1 MKSPISSQATWL
13 ALSLGLLAAPAL
25 AQTPADAPAAPADAP
40 AAPAE
45 APAAPAEAPAAPAEA
60 PAQPAAPAEAPAD
73 APAAAPEAP
82 PAPDPAPAAPPPA
95 AQPVPAPAGDGVPP
109 VSPLDGE
116 GSAVDEIGRRSR
128 RLADELRSPFC
139 PGKTLMTC
147 TSYQAFELRR
157 EMREMIER
165 GLSDAEIIDT
175 LVQRHGE
182 EVRNP
187 PQPWYT
193 ILVPVL
199 PFIVL
204 AVLLFWIFRKWKERD
219 QRTPEQAPQALDPA
233 DVERLA
239 KLQARTKA
247 EFE

>member
-1 MKSPISSQATWL
+1 MKTPTAHPPARV
-13 ALSLGLLAAPAL
+13 ALIVSLLGLLAAPAL
-25 AQTPADAPAAPADAP
+25 AQTPDAP

-45 APAAPAEAPAAPAEA
+45 AAPEAPSAPPVAAPSAP
-60 PAQPAAPAEAPAD
+60 
-73 APAAAPEAP
+73 APAAAPA
-82 PAPDPAPAAPPPA
+82 ADPAPAAPAAAPA
-95 AQPVPAPAGDGVPP
+95 AAP

-116 GSAVDEIGRRSR
+116 GSAVDEIGRRVR
-128 RLADELRSPFC
+128 RMADELRSPFC

-157 EMREMIER
+157 EIRDMIEQ
-165 GLSDAEIIDT
+165 GMSDDAIMDT
-175 LVQRHGE
+175 LVLRHGE

-204 AVLLFWIFRKWKERD
+204 GVLLFWIFRKWKERD
-219 QRTPEQAPQALDPA
+219 RVAPDQTPTALDPEDA
-233 DVERLA
+233 ERLA
-239 KLQARTKA
+239 RLRARAGT